1 MPPHAI
7 EIKDF
12 NGFYGGK
19 HALVNVNM
27 TIEENEIVAFI
38 GPSGCG
44 KTTLLRSINR
54 LNDLKKVYQSTG
66 EIEIKGQDIYQL
78 TAPKAINTMRQSI
91 GMVFQQPNLLPT
103 SIYKNMALPLTEHF
117 KLDPENLDKQ
127 IREHLEKSGIWE
139 EVKDRLHE
147 SALALS
153 GGQQQRLCIAR
164 ALMLNPKILL
174 LDEPCSAL
182 DPISTGIIEDLL
194 VSLKDTCTIIIVTHN
209 MGQAA
214 RIADKTAFFFQGSVV
229 ESGETAQLFV
239 NPKTVLCAN
248 YVAGKF

>member
-1 MPPHAI
+1 MPPIAI

-19 HALVNVNM
+19 HALANVNM

-54 LNDLKKVYQSTG
+54 LNDLKKIYKSTG

-103 SIYKNMALPLTEHF
+103 SIYKNMALPLSEHF
-117 KLDPENLDKQ
+117 KMSPLDLDMQ
-127 IREHLEKSGIWE
+127 IQSHLKKAGLWD
-139 EVKDRLHE
+139 EVKNRLHD

-164 ALMLNPKILL
+164 ALMLNPSILL

-194 VSLKDTCTIIIVTHN
+194 ILLKESCTIIIVTHN

-214 RIADKTAFFFQGSVV
+214 RIADKTAFFYQGSVV
-229 ESGETAQLFV
+229 ESGETSQLFV
-239 NPKTVLCAN
+239 NPKTELCAN
-248 YVAGKF
+248 YVSGKF